1 MRVVGAILQE
11 VRLLFSSVG
20 RGWVAGVGVND
31 VLAHLDDAVAVRGE
45 CRVFYTAMDTMQPP
59 LAEAHA
65 PAGARLLY
73 RGGSALV
80 YERRFY
86 SDDPLVAQEF
96 ESETG
101 WAEFVLSLRPPDSE
115 HLVCPRTLRSDV
127 RYLHHHLVVRLSSDC
142 LRGWLAPEQARV
154 LPELQPF
161 VRGDAPFP
169 RTLYL
174 LVDNPLLQGVVESL
188 LMPPPV
194 GSLRLFYEG
203 KLRELVAFLCFVEP
217 EVVAVQDDTRLR
229 NALEYLQ
236 RHLSDPNALQKVSE
250 QLCVSSRQCQRLFRV
265 AMGCSPS
272 EYLTELRMRRAV
284 SLLIN
289 TNLSVSEIALEVGY
303 LSLSHFS
310 RVFRE
315 RFGKTPRAFRAAPSL
330 SVEELQLK

>member
-1 MRVVGAILQE
+1 MHATL
-11 VRLLFSSVG
+11 
-20 RGWVAGVGVND
+20 
-31 VLAHLDDAVAVRGE
+31 
-45 CRVFYTAMDTMQPP
+45 PP
-59 LAEAHA
+59 PVEAHA

-73 RGGSALV
+73 RSEHALV

-250 QLCVSSRQCQRLFRV
+250 QLCVSPRQCQRLFRV

-284 SLLIN
+284 SLLIS